1 MEKLLRD
8 TKSYNGFSYL
18 YRSKFGFLDWN
29 EQKGGIFSKMNMG
42 QSVNVPQEF
51 ITGPDY
57 KDDLNFVSDIQGEFS
72 RNYK

>member
-1 MEKLLRD
+1 
-8 TKSYNGFSYL
+8 
-18 YRSKFGFLDWN
+18 
-29 EQKGGIFSKMNMG
+29 MNMG

-57 KDDLNFVSDIQGEFS
+57 KDDPNFVSDIQGEFS